1 MRNSWMVSGRWA
13 VGMVVQAGCLAFAA
27 LCVGASAAPGAVG
40 GAAGASAAMPGQ
52 RAAVPRD
59 RDAVAQLRAF
69 VKDVQSGRGSFT
81 QTVTSP
87 DGKKTRKSTGTLE
100 FLRPNRFRFA
110 YTAPTEQLIVGD
122 GKQVWLH
129 DVDLNQVTVRPMGQA
144 LGATPAALLAGG
156 SLDKDFV
163 LINVPAEAPVAAS
176 SSGAASAA
184 PTAQQATK
192 AVTAQAALDWVE
204 ARPRHKEGQF
214 QSVRVGFRHGQLAE
228 LEILDSFGQRS
239 RLTFTLFEPHAK
251 VAADRFQ
258 FTPPKG
264 ADVLMQP

>member
-1 MRNSWMVSGRWA
+1 MRTSMATTALWMCG
-13 VGMVVQAGCLAFAA
+13 AA
-27 LCVGASAAPGAVG
+27 LAVTCASA
-40 GAAGASAAMPGQ
+40 GAAT
-52 RAAVPRD
+52 AVALRD

-87 DGKKTRKSTGTLE
+87 DGKKTRKSAGTLE

-110 YTAPTEQLIVGD
+110 YTAPMEQLIVGD
-122 GKQVWLH
+122 GKQVWLY
-129 DVDLNQVTVRPMGQA
+129 DADLNQVTVRPMGQA

-163 LINVPAEAPVAAS
+163 LSQVPSDAAVAVS
-176 SSGAASAA
+176 SSGAASAT

-192 AVTAQAALDWVE
+192 AMAPSAVTPSGASTATAALDWVE

-214 QSVRVGFRHGQLAE
+214 QSVRVGFRQGQLAE

-239 RLTFTLFEPHAK
+239 RLTFTQFEPHAK

-264 ADVLMQP
+264 ADVLAQP

>member
-1 MRNSWMVSGRWA
+1 MRTSMTTTALWMCG
-13 VGMVVQAGCLAFAA
+13 AA
-27 LCVGASAAPGAVG
+27 LAVTCVSA
-40 GAAGASAAMPGQ
+40 GAATAA
-52 RAAVPRD
+52 APRD
-59 RDAVAQLRAF
+59 RDAVAQLRSF

-87 DGKKTRKSTGTLE
+87 DGKKARKSAGTLE

-110 YTAPTEQLIVGD
+110 YTAPMEQLIVGD
-122 GKQVWLH
+122 GKQVWLY
-129 DVDLNQVTVRPMGQA
+129 DADLNQVTVRPMGQA

-163 LINVPAEAPVAAS
+163 LSNVSSDAVVAVS
-176 SSGAASAA
+176 SSGAASAT

-192 AVTAQAALDWVE
+192 AMAPSAVTPSGAPAATAALNWVE

-214 QSVRVGFRHGQLAE
+214 QSVRVGFRQGQLAE

-239 RLTFTLFEPHAK
+239 RLTFTQFEPHAK

-264 ADVLMQP
+264 ADVLAQP